1 MPIGPRV
8 FPLGGIAVAAAV
20 ALVTF
25 GCGGDTDEASITLAP
40 PPSATAYVVV
50 DPPTTT
56 TTVPP
61 TQPPVAAT
69 SPVAGGGVPAPNPTE
84 YEVQANDSVF
94 AIASRFGLTPEELA
108 AINGWADGI
117 AHTILPGDTI
127 RIAAAPTT
135 PTPTGAPA
143 SGSEPSAGGGDCPTT
158 YTIQAGDTTRI
169 AVAERFGITFQEM
182 DAANAN
188 TPGYDSF
195 VVGTEI
201 VIPCPT

>member
-1 MPIGPRV
+1 MRRGY
-8 FPLGGIAVAAAV
+8 PLGGAAAAIGIV
-20 ALVTF
+20 LLMI
-25 GCGGDTDEASITLAP
+25 GCGGDVEQAGVSLAP

-69 SPVAGGGVPAPNPTE
+69 SPGAGGVPPPANPTE
-84 YEVQANDSVF
+84 YVVRENDSVF

-108 AINGWADGI
+108 AINGWPDGI
-117 AHTILPGDTI
+117 GQTILPGDTI
-127 RIAAAPTT
+127 RIAAPT
-135 PTPTGAPA
+135 A
-143 SGSEPSAGGGDCPTT
+143 SDPSTDPSADPATDPAPSGGECPTT

-169 AVAERFGITFQEM
+169 AVADRFGITFEEM

-188 TPGYDSF
+188 TPGYSSF
-195 VVGTEI
+195 VVGTPI
-201 VIPCPT
+201 TIPCPS